1 MADAKLFT
9 RSKVVELRAELQGD
23 KKDKDHKKKKIV
35 LKKVVRTSNPRSI
48 R

>member
-9 RSKVVELRAELQGD
+9 RSKVGELRSELQTD

-35 LKKVVRTSNPRSI
+35 LKKVVRAYCSLVVN
-48 R
+48 